1 MATTNGSPADNKEI
15 VRKFLSEG
23 LGNGDEDLLAR
34 LLAKNHV
41 QLGPAHNQK
50 FEGLN
55 EAVRYAKR
63 LTSAFQDLEITVD
76 DMMAAGDQVVA
87 NATLRGTHTGDL
99 ILGDSAFEP
108 TNRGAVWPATFIC
121 RVKDGKLVETRV
133 GMDRVA
139 LMRQLGVR
147 FEQAVPTV
155 G

>member
-34 LLAKNHV
+34 LLAKHQV

-50 FEGLN
+50 LEGLN
-55 EAVRYAKR
+55 
-63 LTSAFQDLEITVD
+63 VD
-76 DMMAAGDQVVA
+76 DMMARGDQVVA